1 MKNKGLKYSSLLLLL
16 LASGTALMAQ
26 ESAKKISTP
35 DAFDWVF
42 HNIIL
47 LVGAAAIFGA
57 VWAVIYLNSKIL
69 EIQKIK
75 LLKEHG
81 IEVMEEVK
89 LLDKEPWWKR
99 MYDKSWNLVPL
110 EKEKDILLDH
120 NYDGIQELDNVL
132 PPWWVAMF
140 YGCIIY
146 GFAYL
151 GYYHVWDI
159 GLGSRAEYAVEMEY
173 AEAQVAQFLS
183 RQADQ
188 VDESNVEIITDE
200 SKLNL
205 AEATYLANCAA
216 CHGQKGE
223 GGIGPNMTDKY
234 WINGGNVN
242 DIFKT
247 IKYGVPAK
255 GMIAWKSQL
264 RPSDMQNLASYIL
277 NMQGTNP
284 PNGKEPQGELYEAKE
299 EMGMK

>member
-1 MKNKGLKYSSLLLLL
+1 MKNKLLKYSALGCLCFFALPL
-16 LASGTALMAQ
+16 LAQETTAKVY
-26 ESAKKISTP
+26 EP
-35 DAFDWVF
+35 NAFNWVLN
-42 HNIIL
+42 NIIL
-47 LVGAAAIFGA
+47 LMGAAAIFGA
-57 VWAVIYLNSKIL
+57 VWSIIYLNSKIL
-69 EIQKIK
+69 QIQKIK

-89 LLDKEPWWKR
+89 LLDKTPWWEKLHN
-99 MYDKSWNLVPL
+99 KSWKFVPV

-120 NYDGIQELDNVL
+120 NYDGIRELDNVL

-140 YGCIIY
+140 WICVFY
-146 GFAYL
+146 GFGYL
-151 GYYHVWDI
+151 GYYHVWDK
-159 GLGSRAEYAVEMEY
+159 GLSSREEYAAEVEY

-188 VDESNVEIITDE
+188 VDENNVAIIEDDN
-200 SKLNL
+200 KLAL
-205 AEATYLANCAA
+205 GEAVFLANCAA

-234 WINGGNVN
+234 WIHGGHIN

-264 RPSDMQNLASYIL
+264 RPSAIQNVASYIL
-277 NMQGTNP
+277 KMHGTNP
-284 PNGKEPQGELYEAKE
+284 PNGKEPQGELYEPKE
-299 EMGMK
+299 EIGMK